1 MHWLNRFYEIDDT
14 TPLAD
19 DHVLTQFLMHMSTKS
34 YLAYQMKMQQMLTIY
49 IVTGEIS
56 MEILEEMVRFID
68 LLWRV
73 NKLRPEE
80 EQLQTKDFHND
91 AINN

>member
-1 MHWLNRFYEIDDT
+1 
-14 TPLAD
+14 
-19 DHVLTQFLMHMSTKS
+19 
-34 YLAYQMKMQQMLTIY
+34 MLTIY

-73 NKLRPEE
+73 NKLRPVEE
-80 EQLQTKDFHND
+80 
-91 AINN
+91 